1 MPEHVLVPIDRSEQS
16 RTALAFAV
24 DEHPDAT
31 ITLLHIIDLGNL
43 TKYGDEGYFFSD
55 DFVDQL
61 RQRGRE
67 LLDENRTQAR
77 ERVDGIKI
85 ETELRMGSPAR
96 TITEYVD
103 THDVDHVVMGSHGR
117 HGVSRVLIGS
127 VAETV
132 TRRSPVPVT
141 IVR

>member
-16 RTALAFAV
+16 RTALAFAL
-24 DEHPDAT
+24 DEYPDAT
-31 ITLLHIIDLGNL
+31 ITLLHIIDVGNL
-43 TKYGDEGYFFSD
+43 AKYGDEGYFFSD

-61 RQRGRE
+61 RQRGHE
-67 LLDENRTQAR
+67 LLEENQTRAM
-77 ERVDGIKI
+77 ERVDGVEI
-85 ETELRMGSPAR
+85 ETELRTGSPAR
-96 TITEYVD
+96 TITGYVD
-103 THDVDHVVMGSHGR
+103 SHDVDHVIMGSHGR